1 MSVTSAMPVA
11 VRLPRT
17 VAARRALLAALFL
30 GGFLALAFLFGGSA
44 HAAERSDQGAV
55 VGATS
60 EQAGDTGASVDRFH
74 VSRPLDSSGVERARR
89 EVERYAPPVVTR
101 TTDTAE
107 DVVRETVRPIQEP
120 VERQA
125 QKITKPIG
133 DLVGD
138 TTSGELP
145 VRLPDVGIGDAI
157 GVGPQDSMA
166 HHGPAAEH
174 HAAKAEP
181 ATVHKAAPAA
191 PEPMGPGAH
200 AQAVLAHYGAAVSHD
215 GHGPAV
221 RAAVSGTGPDGG
233 APAPLPLPR
242 SPLGATSQYTGDSGA
257 SRGGNTQAALPPSG
271 VPSFGLKPGTVR
283 AESSA
288 PTRERFNEVLEFPG

>member
-1 MSVTSAMPVA
+1 MSVVSAMPVT

-44 HAAERSDQGAV
+44 HAAERGEQGA
-55 VGATS
+55 
-60 EQAGDTGASVDRFH
+60 AGGASAGRSA
-74 VSRPLDSSGVERARR
+74 VSGLLDPSGVERARQQ
-89 EVERYAPPVVTR
+89 VERHAPPVVGR
-101 TTDTAE
+101 TTHTAQ
-107 DVVRETVRPIQEP
+107 DVVRKTVRPIQEP
-120 VERQA
+120 VEREA
-125 QKITKPIG
+125 QKITKPID
-133 DLVGD
+133 DLVGGA
-138 TTSGELP
+138 TNGELP

-157 GVGPQDSMA
+157 GLDSPGSGA
-166 HHGPAAEH
+166 NHGPAAEH

-181 ATVHKAAPAA
+181 VTVHKAAPAA
-191 PEPMGPGAH
+191 AQPIGPVAH
-200 AQAVLAHYGAAVSHD
+200 TPAVTTHHDAAAPHA
-215 GHGPAV
+215 GHGPVV
-221 RAAVSGTGPDGG
+221 RVAASGTGPDGG

-242 SPLGATSQYTGDSGA
+242 SPLGATSQCTGDSGA

-271 VPSFGLKPGTVR
+271 AASFGLKPGTVR

>member
-1 MSVTSAMPVA
+1 MPVA

-44 HAAERSDQGAV
+44 HAAERSDQG
-55 VGATS
+55 GA
-60 EQAGDTGASVDRFH
+60 TGASADRSN
-74 VSRPLDSSGVERARR
+74 VSRLLDPSGVERTRQQ
-89 EVERYAPPVVTR
+89 VERHAPPVVGRATH
-101 TTDTAE
+101 TAE

-120 VERQA
+120 VEEQA
-125 QKITKPIG
+125 QKITKPID
-133 DLVGD
+133 DLVGGA
-138 TTSGELP
+138 TSGELP

-157 GVGPQDSMA
+157 GVGSLDPAA
-166 HHGPAAEH
+166 HHGPAAER
-174 HAAKAEP
+174 HAAEAEP
-181 ATVHKAAPAA
+181 VTVHKAAPAA
-191 PEPMGPGAH
+191 AAPMGPVAH
-200 AQAVLAHYGAAVSHD
+200 VPAVIAHDDAAVSHD
-215 GHGPAV
+215 GHGPVV
-221 RAAVSGTGPDGG
+221 RATVSGTGPDGG

-242 SPLGATSQYTGDSGA
+242 SPLGVTSQYTGDSGT

>member
-44 HAAERSDQGAV
+44 QAAERSDQGAT
-55 VGATS
+55 G
-60 EQAGDTGASVDRFH
+60 EQAGASG
-74 VSRPLDSSGVERARR
+74 VSRLLDPSGVERARQQ
-89 EVERYAPPVVTR
+89 VERHAPPVVGR
-101 TTDTAE
+101 TTHKAQ
-107 DVVRETVRPIQEP
+107 DVVREAVRPIQEP

-125 QKITKPIG
+125 QKITKPID
-133 DLVGD
+133 DLVGGA
-138 TTSGELP
+138 TSGELP
-145 VRLPDVGIGDAI
+145 VRLPEVGIGDAI
-157 GVGPQDSMA
+157 GVGPQDSAA

-174 HAAKAEP
+174 HAAKAQP

-191 PEPMGPGAH
+191 RAPMGPGAH
-200 AQAVLAHYGAAVSHD
+200 AQAVLAHHDAAVSHD
-215 GHGPAV
+215 GHGPVV

-242 SPLGATSQYTGDSGA
+242 SPLGATSQCTGDSGA

-283 AESSA
+283 AQSSA

>member
-1 MSVTSAMPVA
+1 MPVT

-44 HAAERSDQGAV
+44 HAADR
-55 VGATS
+55 S
-60 EQAGDTGASVDRFH
+60 EQDAAGGTSAGRTT
-74 VSRPLDSSGVERARR
+74 VSGLLDPSGVEGARQQ
-89 EVERYAPPVVTR
+89 VEQHAPPVVGR
-101 TTDTAE
+101 TTHTAQ
-107 DVVRETVRPIQEP
+107 DVVWKTVRPIQEP
-120 VERQA
+120 IEREA
-125 QKITKPIG
+125 QKITKPID

-138 TTSGELP
+138 ATSGELP
-145 VRLPDVGIGDAI
+145 VRLPDVGLGDAI
-157 GVGPQDSMA
+157 GLGTPGSVAD
-166 HHGPAAEH
+166 HGPAAEH

-181 ATVHKAAPAA
+181 VTVHKAAPAA
-191 PEPMGPGAH
+191 EKPIGPVAH
-200 AQAVLAHYGAAVSHD
+200 TPAVTTHHDAAASHA
-215 GHGPAV
+215 GHGPVV
-221 RAAVSGTGPDGG
+221 RAAASGTGPDGG

-242 SPLGATSQYTGDSGA
+242 SPLGATYQCTGDSGA

-271 VPSFGLKPGTVR
+271 AASFGLKPGTVR

>member
-1 MSVTSAMPVA
+1 MSVASAMPVA

-17 VAARRALLAALFL
+17 VAARRALLAAFFL

-44 HAAERSDQGAV
+44 HAAERSGQGEA
-55 VGATS
+55 
-60 EQAGDTGASVDRFH
+60 TGASIDRSH
-74 VSRPLDSSGVERARR
+74 ASRLLDPSGVERARQQ
-89 EVERYAPPVVTR
+89 VERHAPPVVAR
-101 TTDTAE
+101 TADTAE

-120 VERQA
+120 VEQQA

-133 DLVGD
+133 DLVDGA
-138 TTSGELP
+138 TSGELP
-145 VRLPDVGIGDAI
+145 VRLPEVGIGDAI
-157 GVGPQDSMA
+157 GVGPQDSAA
-166 HHGPAAEH
+166 HHGPAAGH

-181 ATVHKAAPAA
+181 VTVHKAAPAA
-191 PEPMGPGAH
+191 PEPMGPGAY
-200 AQAVLAHYGAAVSHD
+200 AQPVIAQHDAAVSHD
-215 GHGPAV
+215 GHGPVV

-242 SPLGATSQYTGDSGA
+242 SPLGATSQCTGDSGA

-271 VPSFGLKPGTVR
+271 VSSFGLKPGTVR

>member
-44 HAAERSDQGAV
+44 HAAERSDQGAA
-55 VGATS
+55 VGAS
-60 EQAGDTGASVDRFH
+60 ADRSH
-74 VSRPLDSSGVERARR
+74 VSRMLDPSGVESGVERARQHA
-89 EVERYAPPVVTR
+89 ERHAPPVVAR

-107 DVVRETVRPIQEP
+107 EVVRETVRPIQEP

-125 QKITKPIG
+125 QKITEPID
-133 DLVGD
+133 DLVGGA
-138 TTSGELP
+138 TSGELP
-145 VRLPDVGIGDAI
+145 VRLPEVGIGDAI
-157 GVGPQDSMA
+157 GVGPQGSA
-166 HHGPAAEH
+166 GHHGPATEH
-174 HAAKAEP
+174 HAAEAEP

-191 PEPMGPGAH
+191 QEPMGPGAH
-200 AQAVLAHYGAAVSHD
+200 AQAVFAHHDAAVSHD
-215 GHGPAV
+215 GHGPVV
-221 RAAVSGTGPDGG
+221 RAAFSGTGPDGG